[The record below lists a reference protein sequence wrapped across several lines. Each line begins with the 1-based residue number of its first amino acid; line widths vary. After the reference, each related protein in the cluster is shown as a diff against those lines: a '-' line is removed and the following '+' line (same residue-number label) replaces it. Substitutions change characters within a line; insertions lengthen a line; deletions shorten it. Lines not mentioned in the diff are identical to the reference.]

1 MTITKRQKSEQI
13 LKGVPASPGITMG
26 RVFLLSGDVVKV
38 APRALQESEIQEEVE
53 KFRAAVTKAKQDIQK
68 LREKAANSLGKES
81 AQIFEAHQLMLED
94 DLIIDE
100 TVRRIQTEKINA
112 DLAFFEIM
120 EKFETSIANFQD
132 EHLKSRA
139 VDLRDVKRR
148 VIHNIQGNLTV
159 YLSKIQDPA
168 IIVAKELTPSDT
180 VNLDRDKVLGF
191 ATDFGGSTSHA
202 AIMARSIKVPSVVG
216 LLHASQV
223 IQTGD
228 WIILDGSEGTL
239 VVNPT
244 PKTTQRYQQR
254 LDILQ
259 GFGRKLDK
267 IKNLPARTKDGKDI
281 ELSANIEFAREAEK
295 VWEMGGDGIGLYRT
309 EYLYLTR
316 RQLPNEEEQFNEYA
330 QVVKTLKGKPVIFR
344 TADLGGDKLPQSIE
358 MPPEENPFLGMR
370 AIRLFRHDN
379 QDIMKTQLRAIVRAS
394 AFGQVRILFPMI
406 SCVSEMRYCQ
416 QLLKETK
423 DELKQEGIPFSKN
436 IPVGAM
442 IEVPSSAVIADLIAE
457 ECDFLSIGTNDLIQY
472 SLAVDRG
479 NEHVAYL
486 YKPFNPA
493 ILRMIREIIHKG
505 HQKGVWV
512 GMCGEMA
519 SDPLSTML
527 LIGMGLDEF
536 SVSLVSLLLIKA
548 IIRRVDYSE
557 CENLAQKALRLT
569 TTKDVDKYLRSVF
582 SKKFRDIRF

>member
-1 MTITKRQKSEQI
+1 MAITKKQKSEQI
-13 LKGVPASPGITMG
+13 LAGVPASPGIIMG

-38 APRALQESEIQEEVE
+38 APRALQESEILEEVE
-53 KFRAAVTKAKQDIQK
+53 KFRAAVAKAKQDIQK
-68 LREKAANSLGKES
+68 LREKAANSLGEES

-132 EHLKSRA
+132 EHFKSRA
-139 VDLRDVKRR
+139 IDLRDVKRR
-148 VIHNIQGNLTV
+148 VIHNIQGDFI
-159 YLSKIQDPA
+159 YLLKIQEPA
-168 IIVAKELTPSDT
+168 IIVARELTPSDT

-191 ATDFGGSTSHA
+191 ATDFGGSTSHV
-202 AIMARSIKVPSVVG
+202 AIMARSMKVPSVVG
-216 LLHASQV
+216 LLQACQS

-228 WIILDGSEGTL
+228 WIILDGNEGTL
-239 VVNPT
+239 VVHPT
-244 PKTTQRYQQR
+244 PETTQKYQQR
-254 LDILQ
+254 LDL
-259 GFGRKLDK
+259 FHTFERKLDK
-267 IKNLPARTKDGKDI
+267 IKKLPARTKDGKDI
-281 ELSANIEFAREAEK
+281 ELSANIEFEREAAN
-295 VWEMGGDGIGLYRT
+295 VREMGGDGVGLYRT
-309 EYLYLTR
+309 EYHYLA
-316 RQLPNEEEQFNEYA
+316 RQKLPGENELFNEYA
-330 QVVKTLKGKPVIFR
+330 RTVKALKGKPIIFR
-344 TADLGGDKLPQSIE
+344 TADLGGDKLPRSIE

-370 AIRLFRHDN
+370 AIRLFRNQN
-379 QDIMKTQLRAIVRAS
+379 QDIFKTQLRAIVRAS
-394 AFGQVRILFPMI
+394 AFGRVRILFPMI
-406 SCVSEMRYCQ
+406 SCVSEIRYCQ
-416 QLLKETK
+416 NLLKETK
-423 DELKQEGIPFSKN
+423 EELKQEGVSFSKD

-486 YKPFNPA
+486 YNPFNPA
-493 ILRMIREIIHKG
+493 ILRMIRDIIHKG

-527 LIGMGLDEF
+527 LIGMSLDEF

-557 CENLAQKALRLT
+557 CENLAQKALNFT
-569 TTKDVDKYLRSVF
+569 TTRDVDKYLRSVF

>member
-1 MTITKRQKSEQI
+1 MAITKKQKSEQI
-13 LKGVPASPGITMG
+13 LAGVPASPGIIMG
-26 RVFLLSGDVVKV
+26 KVFLLSGDVVKV
-38 APRALQESEIQEEVE
+38 APRALQESEILEEVE
-53 KFRAAVTKAKQDIQK
+53 KFRAAVAKAKQDIQK
-68 LREKAANSLGKES
+68 LREKAANSLGEES
-81 AQIFEAHQLMLED
+81 AQIFQAHQLMLED

-132 EHLKSRA
+132 EHFKSRA
-139 VDLRDVKRR
+139 IDLRDVKRR
-148 VIHNIQGNLTV
+148 VIHNIQGNLI
-159 YLSKIQDPA
+159 YLLKIQEPA
-168 IIVAKELTPSDT
+168 IIVARELTPSDT
-180 VNLDRDKVLGF
+180 VNLNRDKVLGF
-191 ATDFGGSTSHA
+191 ATDFGGSTSHV
-202 AIMARSIKVPSVVG
+202 AIMARSMKVPSVVG
-216 LLHASQV
+216 LLQACQS

-228 WIILDGSEGTL
+228 WIILDGNEGTL
-239 VVNPT
+239 VVHPT
-244 PKTTQRYQQR
+244 PETTKRYQQR
-254 LDILQ
+254 LDL
-259 GFGRKLDK
+259 FHTFEKKLDK

-281 ELSANIEFAREAEK
+281 ELSANIEFEREAAN
-295 VWEMGGDGIGLYRT
+295 VSEMGGDGVGLYRT
-309 EYLYLTR
+309 EYHYLA
-316 RQLPNEEEQFNEYA
+316 RQKLPDENELFNEYA
-330 QVVKTLKGKPVIFR
+330 RAVKALKGKPIIFR
-344 TADLGGDKLPQSIE
+344 TADLGGDKLPRSIE

-370 AIRLFRHDN
+370 AIRLFRNQN
-379 QDIMKTQLRAIVRAS
+379 QDIFKTQLRAIVRAS
-394 AFGQVRILFPMI
+394 AFGRVRILFPMI
-406 SCVSEMRYCQ
+406 SCVSEIRYCQ
-416 QLLKETK
+416 NLLKETK
-423 DELKQEGIPFSKN
+423 DELKQEGVSFSKE

-486 YKPFNPA
+486 YNPFNPA

-527 LIGMGLDEF
+527 LIGMSLDEF
-536 SVSLVSLLLIKA
+536 SVSLVSLLMIKA

-557 CENLAQKALRLT
+557 CENLAQKALNFT
-569 TTKDVDKYLRSVF
+569 TTRDVDKYLRSVF